1 MNPPDPVFSDLR
13 QRLDGTRRLA
23 VIGIGDELSPGDRWG
38 MTAAREIDSQKI
50 PGVQVFLA
58 GTMPEN
64 ITGALRRYGPDHVLL
79 LDAAEM
85 GEQPGTLV
93 IIAPGQ
99 VQARFFS
106 THALP
111 LPVVMEY
118 IEREIGAPVTLLGIQ
133 PDLTRPDTGMP
144 GKDLAF
150 LDQNLLVLA
159 EILRNRQIV

>member
-1 MNPPDPVFSDLR
+1 
-13 QRLDGTRRLA
+13 
-23 VIGIGDELSPGDRWG
+23 
-38 MTAAREIDSQKI
+38 MTAAREIDRQKI

-58 GTMPEN
+58 GTVPEN

-85 GEQPGTLV
+85 GERPGTLA

-111 LPVVMEY
+111 LPVVMKY

-133 PDLTRPDTGMP
+133 PDRDGKTDTDRDTRRRFDYNLGLLSAVL
-144 GKDLAF
+144 K
-150 LDQNLLVLA
+150 NLLC
-159 EILRNRQIV
+159 

>member
-1 MNPPDPVFSDLR
+1 MENAVPVLEALKK
-13 QRLDGTRRLA
+13 RLEGTRRLA
-23 VIGIGDELSPGDRWG
+23 VVGVGDDLSLADRLG
-38 MTAAREIDSQKI
+38 MTAAREIDRQKI

-58 GTMPEN
+58 MTVPEN
-64 ITGALRRYGPDHVLL
+64 ITGALRRYGPDHVLF

-85 GEQPGTLV
+85 GERPGTLA

-99 VQARFFS
+99 VRACFFS

-133 PDLTRPDTGMP
+133 PDKDGKNDMDGDTLP
-144 GKDLAF
+144 PIDKKLRLLSAF
-150 LDQNLLVLA
+150 LKKELS
-159 EILRNRQIV
+159 